1 MPLPAGQLAAMGF
14 YFYPRGGSAQVARY
28 LSRSLAG
35 GRWAPTLFAG
45 SLGGAAQACNARHFF
60 GGVRCEPLD
69 YTPAA
74 DAWSAGCDPMAM
86 AVPMHASYESKAGV
100 PDRVFGDLDDRAYD
114 LQVASWVGFL
124 SERAVGVPS
133 VVHLHHLTP
142 MHAAVRRVWPRV
154 PLITHLHGTELKMLA
169 AIRDDPLDLECGRYG
184 VAWAT
189 RMQSWA
195 GRSDRVV
202 VVSATDHALALD
214 LLPLDP
220 GRVVT
225 IASGVDTDVFEPKV
239 RAWSERLALWR
250 RWLVDDPR
258 GWRPGGAEG
267 SIRYTAHDLSAFT
280 DDAGRPVPV
289 VLFAGRFLRF
299 KRLQLLIEAHHTMR
313 SLAGNR
319 SVLVIVGGFPGEW
332 EGEHPYDT
340 VHRLGAQGV
349 FFVGWRDHV
358 DLAEILGCSDGSP
371 HPLSTNRSVWST
383 WRRCRPACHRSP
395 PTPGVR
401 SRSSTSTLYALP
413 AGWCRP
419 TTWRRR
425 RGRSPRRCRI
435 RWREPRG
442 GVVLRVSC
450 AGGSRGHRRQ
460 RRSRSCT
467 ARWSTNPSAGGAL
480 SVRGPPA
487 ASHRTRWCRA
497 RRRAAGAPPAGRRG
511 SRTTAGC
518 GCLRDPMPL
527 GSAGTAPP
535 VPSPGR
541 RH

>member
-1 MPLPAGQLAAMGF
+1 MGF

-86 AVPMHASYESKAGV
+86 AVPMHAPYESKAGV

-220 GRVVT
+220 GRAVT

-250 RWLVDDPR
+250 RWLVDDPADGDR
-258 GWRPGGAEG
+258 VARRAPSGTP
-267 SIRYTAHDLSAFT
+267 
-280 DDAGRPVPV
+280 
-289 VLFAGRFLRF
+289 
-299 KRLQLLIEAHHTMR
+299 HT
-313 SLAGNR
+313 
-319 SVLVIVGGFPGEW
+319 
-332 EGEHPYDT
+332 T
-340 VHRLGAQGV
+340 
-349 FFVGWRDHV
+349 
-358 DLAEILGCSDGSP
+358 
-371 HPLSTNRSVWST
+371 
-383 WRRCRPACHRSP
+383 CRRSP
-395 PTPGVR
+395 TTPGDRCPWCCSPVASCASSDFSCSSRRTTRCGR
-401 SRSSTSTLYALP
+401 SRAT
-413 AGWCRP
+413 
-419 TTWRRR
+419 
-425 RGRSPRRCRI
+425 
-435 RWREPRG
+435 
-442 GVVLRVSC
+442 
-450 AGGSRGHRRQ
+450 
-460 RRSRSCT
+460 
-467 ARWSTNPSAGGAL
+467 
-480 SVRGPPA
+480 
-487 ASHRTRWCRA
+487 
-497 RRRAAGAPPAGRRG
+497 
-511 SRTTAGC
+511 
-518 GCLRDPMPL
+518 DPC
-527 GSAGTAPP
+527 S
-535 VPSPGR
+535 
-541 RH
+541 

>member
-1 MPLPAGQLAAMGF
+1 MGF

-86 AVPMHASYESKAGV
+86 AVPMHASYESKADV

-124 SERAVGVPS
+124 SQRAVGVPS

-214 LLPLDP
+214 LLPLTILRVEFMCDRFGTGEVGGQDQVQRILGGFQPTGGVQPGPDP
-220 GRVVT
+220 IG
-225 IASGVDTDVFEPKV
+225 
-239 RAWSERLALWR
+239 
-250 RWLVDDPR
+250 
-258 GWRPGGAEG
+258 
-267 SIRYTAHDLSAFT
+267 H
-280 DDAGRPVPV
+280 
-289 VLFAGRFLRF
+289 
-299 KRLQLLIEAHHTMR
+299 
-313 SLAGNR
+313 
-319 SVLVIVGGFPGEW
+319 VGGFEGRLEPGFRE
-332 EGEHPYDT
+332 
-340 VHRLGAQGV
+340 Q
-349 FFVGWRDHV
+349 
-358 DLAEILGCSDGSP
+358 SP
-371 HPLSTNRSVWST
+371 Q
-383 WRRCRPACHRSP
+383 
-395 PTPGVR
+395 
-401 SRSSTSTLYALP
+401 
-413 AGWCRP
+413 AG
-419 TTWRRR
+419 
-425 RGRSPRRCRI
+425 
-435 RWREPRG
+435 
-442 GVVLRVSC
+442 
-450 AGGSRGHRRQ
+450 
-460 RRSRSCT
+460 
-467 ARWSTNPSAGGAL
+467 
-480 SVRGPPA
+480 
-487 ASHRTRWCRA
+487 
-497 RRRAAGAPPAGRRG
+497 
-511 SRTTAGC
+511 
-518 GCLRDPMPL
+518 
-527 GSAGTAPP
+527 
-535 VPSPGR
+535 
-541 RH
+541 

>member
-1 MPLPAGQLAAMGF
+1 MLDPDELSLLGLVSMKTVPLLLAVLVALPNVMLF
-14 YFYPRGGSAQVARY
+14 IVARMIMFRFARRQY
-28 LSRSLAG
+28 ILDFGGDATGLAG

-250 RWLVDDPR
+250 I
-258 GWRPGGAEG
+258 
-267 SIRYTAHDLSAFT
+267 IRA
-280 DDAGRPVPV
+280 
-289 VLFAGRFLRF
+289 
-299 KRLQLLIEAHHTMR
+299 
-313 SLAGNR
+313 
-319 SVLVIVGGFPGEW
+319 
-332 EGEHPYDT
+332 
-340 VHRLGAQGV
+340 
-349 FFVGWRDHV
+349 
-358 DLAEILGCSDGSP
+358 
-371 HPLSTNRSVWST
+371 
-383 WRRCRPACHRSP
+383 
-395 PTPGVR
+395 
-401 SRSSTSTLYALP
+401 
-413 AGWCRP
+413 
-419 TTWRRR
+419 
-425 RGRSPRRCRI
+425 
-435 RWREPRG
+435 
-442 GVVLRVSC
+442 
-450 AGGSRGHRRQ
+450 
-460 RRSRSCT
+460 
-467 ARWSTNPSAGGAL
+467 
-480 SVRGPPA
+480 
-487 ASHRTRWCRA
+487 
-497 RRRAAGAPPAGRRG
+497 
-511 SRTTAGC
+511 
-518 GCLRDPMPL
+518 
-527 GSAGTAPP
+527 
-535 VPSPGR
+535 
-541 RH
+541 